1 MAVAKLPQGA
11 EWVITC
17 ELVDRDGTVC
27 ARPVPLRWAA
37 AWARE
42 AHTNTLGTTFK
53 GYLDS
58 AIQSAF
64 SPASRRRR

>member
-1 MAVAKLPQGA
+1 MAGVKLPPGA

-17 ELVDRDGTVC
+17 ELVDKDGTVC

-37 AWARE
+37 TWARD
-42 AHTNTLGTTFK
+42 AHTNTVGVTFQ
-53 GYLDS
+53 GFLNS